1 MKTKLLTLTISCVLA
16 ANLYANTGEGINDI
30 LDSTLILKQK
40 VKDERDEVK
49 KALTLVFEAST
60 SAKNTIEALI
70 ASDADIETLAYKN
83 AIKNAS
89 TANKAATAT
98 FEAKDPAD
106 IAYYANYAIQFSKL
120 AADYATQVVE
130 KDKNLKNESAKN
142 TLKEQAQSTT
152 QKSEQAN
159 TQKEILEEKIKNRK
173 EIAEEIKE
181 KIKIAKTNASKE
193 QLEIF
198 KNLETF
204 IEQSS
209 TASALTEK
217 DNKGNDGVKSLE
229 NTLNDIQIKQDSIST
244 DKYLSG
250 LAKTPNKDSKI
261 VDVFKL
267 DSKERQEV
275 VNNIKK
281 STEDIA
287 NTISKQI
294 NFNENISFS
303 NSLLT
308 QNRVVLLS
316 YLNNDDLKLARAI
329 KSIEGNY
336 YADSTTANLIKD
348 YQEKTSN
355 LWANAIKSYSNF
367 SDSYQKQNIITLGI
381 DTKIDDFI
389 YGFYTSYT
397 RANFNTKETYL
408 NSKNYSFGTYLNYT
422 NSQNELNLD
431 MSLTKSKNELST
443 MLNLSGTNVN
453 KNGNFDSS
461 SISANIDY
469 GYALKAYDSLY
480 IKPFL
485 GFSYINTQNKAFVE
499 NGLLAFK
506 YGSQTYSTLR
516 AKLGTEIRYYNSRGF
531 LYLKPSIS
539 KEIYNKFKDIKL
551 NYAGI
556 NDNILIKSDA
566 KKRVNFE
573 LLSGA
578 DIDLNESFSLNI
590 NFGTKINKNLKNYIG
605 GAGLRYKF

>member
-60 SAKNTIEALI
+60 STKNTIEALRKSN
-70 ASDADIETLAYKN
+70 ANPLLPSYKDAIQN
-83 AIKNAS
+83 AI

-98 FEAKDPAD
+98 FEATDPSDIVEFANFTVQFAEIATSHVNEVLKAD
-106 IAYYANYAIQFSKL
+106 IKITEENKTNLRKQITTSNEANQK
-120 AADYATQVVE
+120 
-130 KDKNLKNESAKN
+130 AK
-142 TLKEQAQSTT
+142 E
-152 QKSEQAN
+152 
-159 TQKEILEEKIKNRK
+159 QKEILNKKIKNRK
-173 EIAEEIKE
+173 EITEEIKE

-250 LAKTPNKDSKI
+250 LAKTPNKDNKI

-443 MLNLSGTNVN
+443 MLNFNGANVN

>member
-16 ANLYANTGEGINDI
+16 ANLYANTGGGINDI

-60 SAKNTIEALI
+60 SAKKVLDLLLNNDKANKNTTEYAG
-70 ASDADIETLAYKN
+70 
-83 AIKNAS
+83 AIKNANL
-89 TANKAATAT
+89 TNKAAIAAFNAT
-98 FEAKDPAD
+98 NPDDIISFAD
-106 IAYYANYAIQFSKL
+106 YAVQFSKL
-120 AADYATQVVE
+120 TSGYVTEILKKDNTINN
-130 KDKNLKNESAKN
+130 KDKLQNQINQTKKKTNKAETQKNE
-142 TLKEQAQSTT
+142 
-152 QKSEQAN
+152 
-159 TQKEILEEKIKNRK
+159 LEEKTQERK
-173 EIAEEIKE
+173 KLAEDIKE
-181 KIKIAKTNASKE
+181 KIESAKANASKE

-204 IEQSS
+204 LEQSN

-217 DNKGNDGVKSLE
+217 DDKGNDGVKSLE

-267 DSKERQEV
+267 DSKERQKV

-316 YLNNDDLKLARAI
+316 YLNDDDLKLARAI

-336 YADSTTANLIKD
+336 YADNTTANLIKD

-443 MLNLSGTNVN
+443 MLNFNGANAN

-461 SISANIDY
+461 SINANIDY

-506 YGSQTYSTLR
+506 YGSQTYSTLK

>member
-16 ANLYANTGEGINDI
+16 ANLYANTGGGINDI

-49 KALTLVFEAST
+49 KALTLVFEAS
-60 SAKNTIEALI
+60 
-70 ASDADIETLAYKN
+70 KN
-83 AIKNAS
+83 ATNTVQLLADSSARNLPEYKKAWDAAKKANEVAQYMFTLEDPKDIVDFSKFAVGFTELTALNTNKVINNPGINEENKKKINKQISSIQQTNQEINKQKEVLKEKTEKREEVAQKIKDKINNAKAEAS
-89 TANKAATAT
+89 NEQLKILESLENLINQSNTAATAS
-98 FEAKDPAD
+98 DNSNNNP
-106 IAYYANYAIQFSKL
+106 
-120 AADYATQVVE
+120 
-130 KDKNLKNESAKN
+130 
-142 TLKEQAQSTT
+142 
-152 QKSEQAN
+152 
-159 TQKEILEEKIKNRK
+159 
-173 EIAEEIKE
+173 
-181 KIKIAKTNASKE
+181 NA
-193 QLEIF
+193 
-198 KNLETF
+198 
-204 IEQSS
+204 
-209 TASALTEK
+209 
-217 DNKGNDGVKSLE
+217 LE
-229 NTLNDIQIKQDSIST
+229 NKLNDIQIKQDSIST

-316 YLNNDDLKLARAI
+316 YLNDDDLKLARAI

-336 YADSTTANLIKD
+336 YADNTTANLIKD

-443 MLNLSGTNVN
+443 MLNFNGANVN

-461 SISANIDY
+461 SINANIDY

>member
-49 KALTLVFEAST
+49 KALTLVFEASKN
-60 SAKNTIEALI
+60 AKNILDVLI
-70 ASDADIETLAYKN
+70 KSNADKN
-83 AIKNAS
+83 TVVYDNTIKNVNFV
-89 TANKAATAT
+89 NKAAIAAFNAT
-98 FEAKDPAD
+98 DPD
-106 IAYYANYAIQFSKL
+106 DVVLYANYAVEFSKL
-120 AADYATQVVE
+120 AFGNVEQIIKKDSQV
-130 KDKNLKNESAKN
+130 
-142 TLKEQAQSTT
+142 KENSKTELNNKIGDSKKIANKAET
-152 QKSEQAN
+152 QK
-159 TQKEILEEKIKNRK
+159 KKKKEKIKNRK

-250 LAKTPNKDSKI
+250 LAKTPNKDNKI

-443 MLNLSGTNVN
+443 MLNFNGANVN

-566 KKRVNFE
+566 KKE
-573 LLSGA
+573 LILS
-578 DIDLNESFSLNI
+578 
-590 NFGTKINKNLKNYIG
+590 Y
-605 GAGLRYKF
+605 